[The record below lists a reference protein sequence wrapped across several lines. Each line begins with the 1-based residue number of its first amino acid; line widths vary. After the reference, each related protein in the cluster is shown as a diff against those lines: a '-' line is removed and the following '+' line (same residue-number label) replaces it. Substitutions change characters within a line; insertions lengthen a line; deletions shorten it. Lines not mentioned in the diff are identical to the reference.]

1 MASVI
6 SGGGSQLGKPYPDG
20 CPRVEFC
27 GIDIDVTDRDRALG
41 VIRQKLVELNT
52 PIGTEVHYT
61 VGNSMLLV
69 NRPDNRGGYLVK
81 VKYPSMSYY
90 PGFVGSFL
98 QPELEEY
105 TR

>member
-61 VGNSMLLV
+61 VGNSMLLDRFV
-69 NRPDNRGGYLVK
+69 GDTWQERLPRSFK
-81 VKYPSMSYY
+81 H
-90 PGFVGSFL
+90 PGFGV
-98 QPELEEY
+98 
-105 TR
+105 